1 LNIAQSI
8 DGGFVRSKETLAVCI
23 GLAAIMSACGDG
35 PGGPT
40 SPTAITLGG
49 GNPANPG
56 GSTTIGYTLDIKPL
70 LDGNCTRC
78 HSTRNANGRV
88 DLTTYASV
96 MRVVRAGSAASD
108 LVRATQ
114 QGGSMYREWSGD
126 RAAKATLVRR
136 WVVEFQAQENR

>member
-1 LNIAQSI
+1 
-8 DGGFVRSKETLAVCI
+8 
-23 GLAAIMSACGDG
+23 
-35 PGGPT
+35 
-40 SPTAITLGG
+40 
-49 GNPANPG
+49 
-56 GSTTIGYTLDIKPL
+56 
-70 LDGNCTRC
+70 
-78 HSTRNANGRV
+78 
-88 DLTTYASV
+88 

>member
-1 LNIAQSI
+1 
-8 DGGFVRSKETLAVCI
+8 
-23 GLAAIMSACGDG
+23 MSACGDG

-40 SPTAITLGG
+40 SPTAVTLGG

-56 GSTTIGYTLDIKPL
+56 GATTIGYTLDIKPL
-70 LDGNCTRC
+70 LDTNCIRC
-78 HSTRNANGRV
+78 HNTRNANGRV
-88 DLTTYASV
+88 DLTTYSSV

-126 RAAKATLVRR
+126 RAGKAALVRR